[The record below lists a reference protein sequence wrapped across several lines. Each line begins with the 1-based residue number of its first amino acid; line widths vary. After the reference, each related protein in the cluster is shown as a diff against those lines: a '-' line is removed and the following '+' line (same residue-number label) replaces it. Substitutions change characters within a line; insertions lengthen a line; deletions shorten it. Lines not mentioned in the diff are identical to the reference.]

1 MLALVVVAPCTQ
13 AVHRLGTAL
22 RGALLVG
29 IGIETTKSIVGRV
42 CADDIVSAA
51 PVLVVLAVMEAR
63 AVGTPVSNTVHRLA
77 ATILG
82 ALDLVVRVWTLLAI
96 EIVLRGDLVGSAAL
110 VLVTN
115 SLMLAASVGAP
126 LALAVHRLAAAALCA
141 MLKLILMR
149 TSIPIVQ
156 SKLSDA
162 IQSAALVLMIFLLV
176 VASVIHAPSTNTV
189 HRLGTL
195 LSGALLKLVGIW
207 ASISTVGRSN

>member
-1 MLALVVVAPCTQ
+1 MLAGTIGTPTSQ

-96 EIVLRGDLVGSAAL
+96 EIVLCGDLVGSAAL
-110 VLVTN
+110 VLVSRSN
-115 SLMLAASVGAP
+115 VIAASVGAP
-126 LALAVHRLAAAALCA
+126 LANTVHRLATAALCA
-141 MLKLILMR
+141 LRETILMR
-149 TSIPIVQ
+149 TSKATVQ
-156 SKLSDA
+156 VRLGDTVH
-162 IQSAALVLMIFLLV
+162 SAALVVVIILV
-176 VASVIHAPSTNTV
+176 VMASIIDAPSTNTV

-195 LSGALLKLVGIW
+195 LNSALLKLVGIW
-207 ASISTVGRSN
+207 ASISVVRRSN